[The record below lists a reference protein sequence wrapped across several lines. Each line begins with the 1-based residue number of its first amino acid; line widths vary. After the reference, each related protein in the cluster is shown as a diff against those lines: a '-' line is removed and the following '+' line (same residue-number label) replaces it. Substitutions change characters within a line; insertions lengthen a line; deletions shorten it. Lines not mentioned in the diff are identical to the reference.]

1 MTTTTFKTEGGS
13 NNEAVYI
20 AIGILIPVLLIF
32 LIVLV
37 CYFWRK
43 RKDGTNIFE
52 CLPCVHSDSESTRQL
67 NGTTKFVPKSVHFL
81 GKDIISAK
89 KIEFMFDISEQQHST
104 SSNGSINLSSS
115 VFKRA
120 QIFPLEFIDVSNTL
134 GKGAYGKVTQVR
146 K

>member
-1 MTTTTFKTEGGS
+1 ML
-13 NNEAVYI
+13 AY
-20 AIGILIPVLLIF
+20 
-32 LIVLV
+32 
-37 CYFWRK
+37 YFWRK

-81 GKDIISAK
+81 GKDTIIWPKYFRSN
-89 KIEFMFDISEQQHST
+89 ISEQQHST
-104 SSNGSINLSSS
+104 SSNGSINMSSS

-134 GKGAYGKVTQVR
+134 GKGAYGKVTTQTN